1 MNIVRKALTIDK
13 SPIIDKGVGRA
24 TVHHLVDFWQ
34 HILGKVFGIKKPLVD
49 KIDYK
54 AVKELLG
61 LLTEQELKELMLV
74 MIWQYRIDEWYRSKK
89 LVPKLVNMKKN
100 INALK
105 MKSMELQ
112 TQLNLWFT
120 NEAYRE
126 NLDFLGLMPLVN
138 IVGNRIP
145 VGWQLLNDT
154 KRLNSIFKIE
164 DLRFWFV
171 DNVGKVKEDS
181 AVCHGSFSS
190 DGKIAYRNN
199 YEYCNLLEVIPDLV
213 KQSWKLKSLLGVK
226 EMTGVKNG

>member
-1 MNIVRKALTIDK
+1 V
-13 SPIIDKGVGRA
+13 
-24 TVHHLVDFWQ
+24 
-34 HILGKVFGIKKPLVD
+34 
-49 KIDYK
+49 
-54 AVKELLG
+54 VKELLG
-61 LLTEQELKELMLV
+61 LLTEQELKELMLL
-74 MIWQYRIDEWYRSKK
+74 MIWQYRMDEWYRSKK

-171 DNVGKVKEDS
+171 DNAGKVKEDS

-190 DGKIAYRNN
+190 DGRIVYKNN
-199 YEYCNLLEVIPDLV
+199 YEYCNLLEVIPDSV